1 MMAWVRT
8 GVDLACL
15 ALGLAVS
22 NWLLG
27 GEFTTAHYALA
38 VGAYT
43 LLQHNKEYNA

>member
-1 MMAWVRT
+1 MTAWLRT
-8 GVDLACL
+8 GVDLTCL

-27 GEFTTAHYALA
+27 GEFTAARYALA

-43 LLQHNKEYNA
+43 LLQHNKEHNA